1 MGGVIV
7 IIGLYLVLWGKEKDQ
22 DQELDA
28 NFQKPPYLDNGE
40 HKEATNHSLKYKG
53 GRGEHSKG
61 PVQV

>member
-22 DQELDA
+22 QDQELDA
-28 NFQKPPYLDNGE
+28 NFQKTPYLDNGE
-40 HKEATNHSLKYKG
+40 HKEANHSLKYKG
-53 GRGEHSKG
+53 GRGEHLKG